1 MADDQKPAPL
11 SAEDTSPELKSQQLK
26 ADREAGGSSSS
37 GSNAPAPSSAS
48 RKRVFTFQKRW
59 LHSLPILE
67 KTLPEPTPSATGS
80 GSSQAARGS
89 GSSTDA
95 GARDVIVCMLCDDPL
110 SNRELTKMWSRMN
123 CRRGRIENHLMSKHP
138 EFMLLL
144 KHKRDAE
151 GDLAV
156 QIFLQ
161 GMREGRC
168 NLRNEISLGL
178 FQQMQTISQENAAQ
192 LVAASPA
199 TAAAVA
205 AVAAGSALPAVA
217 AANGAELYSQHR
229 NKRSGADDALDHKN
243 KHKRAKQMSP
253 GAFNEQQT
261 GERRHISV
269 DELST
274 IMHHDA
280 ASFSQWHSAFFNKLV
295 RSRAR
300 LVLLGC

>member
-1 MADDQKPAPL
+1 MADDPKPV
-11 SAEDTSPELKSQQLK
+11 SAEEASQELKSQQLK

-37 GSNAPAPSSAS
+37 GSGAPAPNSAS

-67 KTLPEPTPSATGS
+67 KTLPEPTPSNAGS
-80 GSSQAARGS
+80 GSSQAARGN
-89 GSSTDA
+89 GGA
-95 GARDVIVCMLCDDPL
+95 MEPGARDVIVCMLCDDPL

-178 FQQMQTISQENAAQ
+178 FQQMQTISQDNAAQ
-192 LVAASPA
+192 LAATSPA
-199 TAAAVA
+199 AAAAAAAVA
-205 AVAAGSALPAVA
+205 AATGSALPAVA
-217 AANGAELYSQHR
+217 ASNGAELYAQHR
-229 NKRSGADDALDHKN
+229 NKRTGVDDALDHKN
-243 KHKRAKQMSP
+243 KHKRAKQMNP
-253 GAFNEQQT
+253 DAFSDQQT
-261 GERRHISV
+261 GERRHMNG
-269 DELST
+269 DELPT

-295 RSRAR
+295 RT
-300 LVLLGC
+300 